1 MPDTCIFN
9 LSQFLG
15 GGITAAMGGIIGY
28 CSAMRVARFNAKL
41 QAAIVYRNALDG
53 DFIQDSTTGYIL
65 VNALTGVTTGGLAGS
80 QKIAGAYAKHKRAVR
95 EFRFHLSKKERRRLD
110 EAWNEY
116 TGGNEDY
123 PDFFVMYGMPGDGCP
138 DKGQQLLRQRLEK
151 LRSIGS

>member
-1 MPDTCIFN
+1 MLD
-9 LSQFLG
+9 
-15 GGITAAMGGIIGY
+15 AIIGNIIGGAI
-28 CSAMRVARFNAKL
+28 SAIVGGLIGYFSARWVAAYSAKI
-41 QAAIVYRNALDG
+41 QAAIVYRDALDG

-65 VNALTGVTTGGLAGS
+65 VNALTGVTTGALAGS
-80 QKIAGAYAKHKRAVR
+80 QKIEGAYARHKRAVR
-95 EFRFHLSKKERRRLD
+95 EFKFHLSRKERRALN

>member
-1 MPDTCIFN
+1 MCDV
-9 LSQFLG
+9 
-15 GGITAAMGGIIGY
+15 IIGNIIGGAI
-28 CSAMRVARFNAKL
+28 SAIVGGLIGYFSARWVAAYSAKI
-41 QAAIVYRNALDG
+41 QAAIVFRNAIDS

-80 QKIAGAYAKHKRAVR
+80 QWIKGAYAKHKRAVR
-95 EFRFHLSKKERRRLD
+95 EFRFHLSRKERIALN

-138 DKGQQLLRQRLEK
+138 DKGQQLLKQRLEK